1 MFVAHRNDNDLVAD
15 NNELV
20 GANKDNADLR
30 AYTPPRLYF
39 DELFVGDYEFFV
51 GDCEFFVG
59 DCEPVVEGYE
69 LFVEC
74 DAIGIEMQ
82 AVV

>member
-20 GANKDNADLR
+20 AVNIELVGTNKDNADLR

-39 DELFVGDYEFFV
+39 DEL
-51 GDCEFFVG
+51 FVG

>member
-1 MFVAHRNDNDLVAD
+1 MFVAHRNDNDLVAVS
-15 NNELV
+15 NELV

-30 AYTPPRLYF
+30 AYLPPRSYF
-39 DELFVGDYEFFV
+39 DEA
-51 GDCEFFVG
+51 FVG